1 MTAVRGSHR
10 DWLEHH
16 AGIRCFIWFK
26 PSPLVASGTTTSVI
40 QWGAPGAKNHIY
52 LVWSEVS
59 FGLGCLGVHEDV
71 GGVFLVV
78 VFWGLEKAKW
88 LLWLHDFR
96 TQERWTHECKVSEVF
111 SDSRVWR
118 QKKCL
123 FDLVFL
129 DNIHVKQFWS
139 PDSWDR
145 LCDIVLVILKF
156 LLLVASTK
164 EVSDPKGVWNMAY
177 VDITS
182 GRPQL
187 TCFWIIVL
195 RKTQIR
201 LMSH

>member
-1 MTAVRGSHR
+1 MSEKKKTYTILRYQGIPMTAVRGSHR

-40 QWGAPGAKNHIY
+40 QWSAPGAKNHIY

-118 QKKCL
+118 QKKMSL
-123 FDLVFL
+123 
-129 DNIHVKQFWS
+129 WS
-139 PDSWDR
+139 GLSW
-145 LCDIVLVILKF
+145 
-156 LLLVASTK
+156 
-164 EVSDPKGVWNMAY
+164 
-177 VDITS
+177 
-182 GRPQL
+182 
-187 TCFWIIVL
+187 
-195 RKTQIR
+195 
-201 LMSH
+201 